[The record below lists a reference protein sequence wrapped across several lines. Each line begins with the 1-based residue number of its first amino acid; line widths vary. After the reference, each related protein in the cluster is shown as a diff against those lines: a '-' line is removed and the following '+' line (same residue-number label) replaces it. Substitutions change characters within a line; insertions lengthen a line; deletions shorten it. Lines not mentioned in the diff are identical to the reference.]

1 MKIHRVVVGYLEE
14 NCYIL
19 EKNGKVL
26 VIDPGDEID
35 KIRTAIGDNEV
46 VGVLV
51 THNHFDHVGAL
62 SYFDKNIIYDRSNTE
77 EKEYK
82 IDKFN
87 FNIIFNP
94 GHSSDSISFYFK
106 KENILFCGDFIF
118 YESIGR
124 CDLPTGDYKIMKES
138 LNKIKNYPLDMLIYP
153 GHGRETTLEYE
164 IKNNIYFSEV

>member
-1 MKIHRVVVGYLEE
+1 M
-14 NCYIL
+14 N
-19 EKNGKVL
+19 
-26 VIDPGDEID
+26 
-35 KIRTAIGDNEV
+35 
-46 VGVLV
+46 
-51 THNHFDHVGAL
+51 
-62 SYFDKNIIYDRSNTE
+62 KNIIYDRSNTE

-124 CDLPTGDYKIMKES
+124 CDLPTGDYNIMKES
-138 LNKIKNYPLDMLIYP
+138 LNKIKSYPLNMLIYP
-153 GHGRETTLEYE
+153 GHGRETTLRHELE
-164 IKNNIYFSEV
+164 SNIYFKEV

>member
-1 MKIHRVVVGYLEE
+1 MQIRNIKVGELET

-19 EKNGKVL
+19 TNGNGCV
-26 VIDPGDEID
+26 VVDPGDDYD
-35 KIRTAIGDNEV
+35 KIVKEIGTNEV
-46 VGVLV
+46 KFILV
-51 THNHFDHVGAL
+51 THHHFDHVGAL

-87 FNIIFNP
+87 FNVIFNP

-106 KENILFCGDFIF
+106 KENIFFCGDFIF

-164 IKNNIYFSEV
+164 IENNIYFSEV